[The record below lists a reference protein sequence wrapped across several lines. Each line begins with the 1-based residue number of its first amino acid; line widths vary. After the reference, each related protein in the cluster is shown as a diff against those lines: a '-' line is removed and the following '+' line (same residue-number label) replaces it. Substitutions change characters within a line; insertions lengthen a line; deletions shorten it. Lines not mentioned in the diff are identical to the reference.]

1 METPI
6 APPKLSASAEVRSIA
21 VCKSTVCPRIL
32 FEVRTIQSL
41 GTRRFN
47 SPVTEVSAP
56 SLGYHSGVS
65 TPAKAPRQLTSF
77 GSLDPALKRDSR
89 LKFESRI
96 TFLAL
101 AAGCPAVL
109 LCAFLLWFDNYS
121 TRVQWTADLLLTLL
135 WLGIAFNLKAR
146 IVRPLQT
153 LSNILAAIREGDY
166 SIRGRRATSGDA
178 LGEVM
183 LEVNDLGQTL
193 RDQRLGALEATA
205 LLRTVMGEI
214 DVAVFSFDG
223 QQRLRLVNRAG
234 EKLLAQPAMRLLGRT
249 SAELGLA
256 ICLDPPEDSPHTM
269 QMVFPGGV
277 GRWDIRRSTFREGGA
292 QHRLLVL
299 TDLSQTLREEERT
312 AWQRLLRVL
321 GHELNNSLAPIK
333 SVAGS
338 LADLLDREPRPA
350 DWDEDMQHGLEVIS
364 SRAESL
370 ARFVESYSRLA
381 RLPQPRFEPINI
393 GALLRR
399 VASLETRSPV
409 TVVAGPEL
417 TVQGDSVQL
426 EQLLI
431 NLVRN
436 AVDASMESYSD
447 NSNVVEVSW
456 TQNNGKVEV
465 WVRDQGLGLANTAN
479 LFVPFFT
486 TKVDGSGIGLVLS
499 RQIAEAHGGTLT
511 LENRPNMRGCEALLR
526 LPL

>member
-1 METPI
+1 M
-6 APPKLSASAEVRSIA
+6 S
-21 VCKSTVCPRIL
+21 
-32 FEVRTIQSL
+32 
-41 GTRRFN
+41 
-47 SPVTEVSAP
+47 
-56 SLGYHSGVS
+56 YYSGVS
-65 TPAKAPRQLTSF
+65 TPARLPKHTTF
-77 GSLDPALKRDSR
+77 TSLDPALKRGDR
-89 LKFESRI
+89 LRFERRI
-96 TFLAL
+96 TLLAL
-101 AAGCPAVL
+101 AAGFPAVI
-109 LCAFLLWFDNYS
+109 LCGFLLWYDNYS
-121 TRVQWTADLLLTLL
+121 TRLQWTVDLLLVLL

-166 SIRGRRATSGDA
+166 SIRGRRAASGDA

-205 LLRTVMGEI
+205 LLRAVMGEI
-214 DVAVFSFDG
+214 DVAVFAFDG
-223 QQRLRLVNRAG
+223 KQRLRLVNRAG

-256 ICLDPPEDSPHTM
+256 VCLNRREGGAQTM

-292 QHRLLVL
+292 QHQLLVL

-338 LADLLDREPRPA
+338 LADLLDRQPRPA
-350 DWDEDMQHGLEVIS
+350 DWGDDMQRGLEVIS
-364 SRAESL
+364 SRADSL
-370 ARFVESYSRLA
+370 ARFVESYSKLA
-381 RLPQPRFEPINI
+381 RLPQPRFEPLNI
-393 GALLRR
+393 GDVLVR
-399 VASLETRSPV
+399 VASLETRLPV
-409 TVVAGPEL
+409 NIVAGPPL
-417 TVQGDSVQL
+417 IISGDSVQL

-436 AVDASMESYSD
+436 AVDASMEASSATGGA
-447 NSNVVEVSW
+447 VEVGWS
-456 TQNNGKVEV
+456 QNNGQIEV
-465 WVRDQGLGLANTAN
+465 WIKDEGLGLASTAN

-511 LENRPNMRGCEALLR
+511 LENRAGLRGCEAVLR